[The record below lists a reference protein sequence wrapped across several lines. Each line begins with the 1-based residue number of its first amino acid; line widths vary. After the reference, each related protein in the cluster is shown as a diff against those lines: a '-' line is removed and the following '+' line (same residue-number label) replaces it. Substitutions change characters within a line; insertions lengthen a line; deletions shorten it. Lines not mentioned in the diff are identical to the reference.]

1 MKWLLDSDGARPR
14 LLFRSYH
21 HSTSGA
27 RHHAL
32 LQAVHQIRGKL
43 CHRAGLPVQLTPP
56 GLPRHFRIR
65 IRRIISRIG
74 IESER
79 STPIE
84 STSSSH
90 PWHAQQVEAPNNR
103 NSQAAS
109 CSAQLGLRPRISL
122 ELIPPP
128 APSDRSYSDAAINEM
143 IGAKFSLRNRA
154 SSAEEHGTG
163 NTGHWPR
170 PVSAS

>member
-1 MKWLLDSDGARPR
+1 MKWLLDSDGARSR

-122 ELIPPP
+122 ELIPP
-128 APSDRSYSDAAINEM
+128 APSDRSHSDAAINEM
-143 IGAKFSLRNRA
+143 IGANFSLRNRA
-154 SSAEEHGTG
+154 YLPRNMAPGHG
-163 NTGHWPR
+163 PLA
-170 PVSAS
+170 PVSSS